1 MTRIFFPVAMRK
13 TDWLTFKRFVL
24 RVGPKRAVELLNTS
38 RDTVDILFLN
48 GFVDQLALRK
58 VLASLKLVRNT
69 EAQPW
74 EPEPDVSEEQME
86 LFGGEE

>member
-1 MTRIFFPVAMRK
+1 MTRIFIPVAMRK
-13 TDWLTFKRFVL
+13 ADWLTFKRFVL
-24 RVGPKRAVELLNTS
+24 RVGPKRAVEMLSTT

-58 VLASLKLVRNT
+58 VLASLKTVRNA
-69 EAQPW
+69 EPQPW
-74 EPEPDVSEEQME
+74 EPEPEVAEQMD